1 MREVEV
7 KILGATRRRLAP
19 RLRELGAKL
28 EWSRV
33 LDARFYDFAD
43 RRVGR
48 SRGLLRLRTDG
59 RTTTLTCKEYV
70 PSRSAKVRIEH
81 ETEVSDPEACRR
93 ILAALGFEQTRR
105 ITKRRTVYR
114 LDRCTLS
121 FDRHTGEH
129 AFIPE
134 FLEIEGPG
142 SAAVLRVARRLGF
155 APADCL
161 SWSFF
166 DLERHFRPKS

>member
-1 MREVEV
+1 LREVEV

-33 LDARFYDFAD
+33 LDARFFDFAD
-43 RRVGR
+43 RRLGHR
-48 SRGLLRLRTDG
+48 RGLLRLRTDG
-59 RTTTLTCKEYV
+59 RTATLTGKEYV
-70 PSRSAKVRIEH
+70 PDRKAKIRLEH
-81 ETEVSDPEACRR
+81 EVEVSDAATCRR
-93 ILAALGFEQTRR
+93 ILAALGLRQTRR
-105 ITKRRTVYR
+105 VTKRRTVYR
-114 LDRCTLS
+114 LGRCTLG

-142 SAAVLRVARRLGF
+142 KTAVLRVARLLGF

-166 DLERHFRPKS
+166 ELEKHFRSKQ